1 MEEQSMDLTRR
12 ELLKSAAALG
22 AAGTLSQALPRT
34 AQAQTTQKKDLVV
47 AQGGDIS
54 KFDPHFSTSSNDIR
68 WSFNIFDNLT
78 SRHPDGKLYPGLALE
93 SKLQSQNVWTFKL
106 RQGVKFHN
114 GDPFTSA
121 DAKFSIERTYDPNA
135 KTMVATVFTTI
146 DKIEAPDPYSL
157 VITTK
162 KPDPLLPA
170 RLAFYGG
177 QIVPK
182 KYLESVG
189 NDAFNAKPV
198 GTGPTRFVSWVK
210 DDRLTL
216 EANADYWGGKPD
228 FDKLI
233 VRAIPETAPRVA
245 ALLKGEVDVIT
256 QLPPDQ
262 EDRVTANAATR
273 VEGALYAGLYVLAVN
288 SKRPPLDN
296 PLVKQALS
304 LAIDREL
311 IVKELWKGRGI
322 VPSGPIAKGDNF
334 FDPKLPPLAY
344 NPKEARERLKKA
356 GYKGEEVFIET
367 TVAYVSQDKPM
378 AEAIAAMWK
387 DVGVN
392 VKVEVIEYSVR
403 AQKNREK
410 SFKGVFWSDPTSTL
424 GDPDGMMWRL
434 LGPGGPQDYWRES
447 KFDELGAA
455 ARFSVDEK
463 FRAEAYAQMTKVF
476 LENFP
481 WLPIIQP
488 YEDYGL
494 QKYVEF
500 TPNPNQQFEIR
511 RFNFKFR
518 RA

>member
-1 MEEQSMDLTRR
+1 MTVTRR
-12 ELLKSAAALG
+12 ELLKGAAAIGVLG
-22 AAGTLSQALPRT
+22 ELPQALPGA
-34 AQAQTTQKKDLVV
+34 AQAQTTQKKELVT
-47 AQGGDIS
+47 AQAGDIA
-54 KFDPHFSTSSNDIR
+54 KFDPHFSTASQDIR
-68 WSFNIFDNLT
+68 VSFNLFDNLT
-78 SRHPDGKLYPGLALE
+78 SRHPDGKLYPGLATEWKLE
-93 SKLQSQNVWTFKL
+93 GQTTWRFKL

-121 DAKFSIERTYDPNA
+121 DAKFSLERTYDPSV
-135 KTMVATVFTTI
+135 KTMVATALSTI
-146 DKIEAPDPYSL
+146 DRIEAPDPFTL
-157 VITTK
+157 VIYTK

-170 RLAFYGG
+170 RLGFYGG

-216 EANADYWGGKPD
+216 DAYPDYWGGKPE

-233 VRAIPETAPRVA
+233 VRSIPETAPRVA
-245 ALLKGEVDVIT
+245 ALLKGEVDIIT

-262 EDRVTANAATR
+262 EDRVTANAASR
-273 VEGALYAGLYVLAVN
+273 VEGALYAGLYVLGVN

-304 LAIDREL
+304 LAIDRDL

-322 VPSGPIAKGDNF
+322 VPSQPIAKGDSF

-344 NPKEARERLKKA
+344 NPREARERLKKA
-356 GYKGEEVFIET
+356 GYKGEEIFIET

-392 VKVEVIEYSVR
+392 VKVEVIEFSVR

-410 SFKGVFWSDPTSTL
+410 SFKGLWWSDPTSTL

-434 LGPGGPQDYWRES
+434 LGPGGPQDYWRDA
-447 KFDELGAA
+447 KFDELGNA

-463 FRAEAYAQMTKVF
+463 FRGEAYAQMTRIF

-481 WLPIIQP
+481 WLPVIQP

-494 QKYVEF
+494 QKFVEW